1 MRCSENY
8 YEVDDDLSS
17 TDSNND
23 SASDNSLS
31 AKEDAIDI
39 NDIHVGDF
47 AVVKYKYARS
57 VKYYVGECMRKD
69 GNEKIIF
76 IFLERDSGILFKNRE
91 NVIEESAEL
100 NMVKHILTPP
110 SAIRRGESWTLS
122 RQRKQLTTC
131 CSYIDMFETIEMCH
145 FHFQL

>member
-1 MRCSENY
+1 MRCSEDSS
-8 YEVDDDLSS
+8 EVDDDLSS
-17 TDSNND
+17 TDYNSDD
-23 SASDNSLS
+23 SESDDNLS

-57 VKYYVGECMRKD
+57 VKYYVGECMKD

-76 IFLERDSGILFKNRE
+76 IFLERDSGTLFKNRE

-110 SAIRRGESWTLS
+110 SATRRGGKLDFKSS
-122 RQRKQLTTC
+122 K
-131 CSYIDMFETIEMCH
+131 ETIDNLL
-145 FHFQL
+145 FLY

>member
-1 MRCSENY
+1 MPESDCDDSEDSS
-8 YEVDDDLSS
+8 EVDDDLSS
-17 TDSNND
+17 TDSNSDD
-23 SASDNSLS
+23 SASNDNLS
-31 AKEDAIDI
+31 AKEDAIVI

-47 AVVKYKYARS
+47 AVVKYKYAQS

-76 IFLERDSGILFKNRE
+76 IFLEQDSGTLFRYRE

-110 SAIRRGESWTLS
+110 SATRRGGKLDFKSS
-122 RQRKQLTTC
+122 K
-131 CSYIDMFETIEMCH
+131 ETIDNLL
-145 FHFQL
+145 FLY